1 MNDLTITQAS
11 CADDYDP
18 NSMPVA
24 KAREF
29 IHRFLAPVDGV
40 LRVPVRT
47 ALGRVLAEDILSP
60 VDVPAHRNSAMDGW
74 AMRAADLDPAKETT
88 LTEIGASF
96 AGKPF
101 GGKVAA
107 GQCVRNMTR
116 GVVPGGGRPVGM
128 QGSAEAHG
136 QPVALAGGAKQE
148 QN

>member
-11 CADDYDP
+11 RAHDYHP

-88 LTEIGASF
+88 LTEIGASV

-107 GQCVRNMTR
+107 GLCTPYDSAG
-116 GVVPGGGRPVGM
+116 GVAP
-128 QGSAEAHG
+128 GSAA
-136 QPVALAGGAKQE
+136 AGGTEAAE
-148 QN
+148 REGHTETFSRG